1 MNLFKRKNKT
11 TGSVVTEY
19 DNQGRLLPNG
29 WISTATPEMLF
40 TFSTEPF
47 VKEEHMKANFEK
59 SWVEVLTS
67 LPKYQRE
74 HYTKEVHSKFLKQRD
89 VDTFENTEE
98 DLYRAGV
105 IALNELNTRGAVP
118 SQIVDQIM
126 GEFSKPQN
134 HKMRQEMR
142 LAFSQGKI
150 YKKTQAWQANATKQ
164 MTHFL
169 LWSDILKKAP
179 LDLDDENKL
188 KFQVTAE
195 GKGIINCDTYLWTQ
209 ETLELAQSMPSPHH
223 LLMDEHLLSSPSMF
237 MVFEQGLYLKN
248 LKGKESLCSWVMVCV
263 DSDRISVSHDALDE
277 DGDSIVAF
285 EFPLNTIYP
294 LELNSDYHGAIPV
307 EHQQLGLEFIL
318 KLLCFLKTKAAEIEH
333 RVTERTFRREM
344 KRKNI
349 EVEPEETRI
358 IRLRKV
364 TYRGEVVP
372 VGDGTKKTIRWK
384 GQWWVQGHWRNQAY
398 GPKMSL
404 RKAKWIPTYSKGNKT
419 APFIEKTFLIER

>member
-1 MNLFKRKNKT
+1 MDLFKRKRKT
-11 TGSVVTEY
+11 VF
-19 DNQGRLLPNG
+19 DDQGRPLPNG
-29 WISTATPEMLF
+29 WTTKATSKSLF
-40 TFSTEPF
+40 KFSSEPF
-47 VKEEHMKANFEK
+47 TNEEQIKEYIEETYA
-59 SWVEVLTS
+59 EVLTS

-74 HYTKEVHSKFLKQRD
+74 HYTKEVHLKFLKHRD
-89 VDTFENTEE
+89 VDSFEISEE
-98 DLYRAGV
+98 NLYQQGV
-105 IALNELNTRGAVP
+105 EAVKDLNTAGAIP
-118 SQIVDQIM
+118 SEIVDAMMKQI
-126 GEFSKPQN
+126 SKPQN
-134 HKMRQEMR
+134 YKMRQEMR
-142 LAFSQGKI
+142 LALAQGKI

-164 MTHFL
+164 MSHFL
-169 LWSDILKKAP
+169 LWSDILQKAAV
-179 LDLDDENKL
+179 DEEGILKL
-188 KFQVTAE
+188 QVTTE

-248 LKGKESLCSWVMVCV
+248 LKGEEMACSWVMVCMGA
-263 DSDRISVSHDALDE
+263 DRISISHDALDE
-277 DGDSIVAF
+277 VTDNIVAF
-285 EFPLNTIYP
+285 EFPVNTIYP
-294 LELNSDYHGAIPV
+294 LELNSDYDGAIPV

-398 GPKMSL
+398 GPNMSL

-419 APFIEKTFLIER
+419 APFIEKTFLVER

>member
-1 MNLFKRKNKT
+1 MDLFKRKNKT
-11 TGSVVTEY
+11 VF
-19 DNQGRLLPNG
+19 DDQGRPLPNG
-29 WISTATPEMLF
+29 WTAKATSKSLF
-40 TFSTEPF
+40 KFSTEPF
-47 VKEEHMKANFEK
+47 TNEEQTKEYIEETYA
-59 SWVEVLTS
+59 EVLTS

-74 HYTKEVHSKFLKQRD
+74 HYTKEVHLKFLKHRD
-89 VDTFENTEE
+89 VDSFEISEE
-98 DLYRAGV
+98 NLYQQGV
-105 IALNELNTRGAVP
+105 EAVKDLNTAGAIP
-118 SQIVDQIM
+118 SEIVDAMMKQI
-126 GEFSKPQN
+126 SKPQN
-134 HKMRQEMR
+134 YKMRQEIR
-142 LAFSQGKI
+142 LALAQGKI

-164 MTHFL
+164 MSYFL
-169 LWSDILKKAP
+169 LWSDILQKAAV
-179 LDLDDENKL
+179 DEEGKL

-248 LKGKESLCSWVMVCV
+248 LKGEEMACSWVMVCV
-263 DSDRISVSHDALDE
+263 DADRISISHDALDE
-277 DGDSIVAF
+277 VTDNIVAF
-285 EFPLNTIYP
+285 EFPVNTIYP
-294 LELNSDYHGAIPV
+294 LELNSDYDGAIPV

-344 KRKNI
+344 KRQNI
-349 EVEPEETRI
+349 EVEPEETRVV
-358 IRLRKV
+358 RLRKV
-364 TYRGEVVP
+364 TYRGETVP

>member
-1 MNLFKRKNKT
+1 MDLFKRKNKT
-11 TGSVVTEY
+11 VF
-19 DNQGRLLPNG
+19 DDQGRPLPNG
-29 WISTATPEMLF
+29 WTAKATSKSLF
-40 TFSTEPF
+40 KFSTEPF
-47 VKEEHMKANFEK
+47 TNEEQTKEYIEETYA
-59 SWVEVLTS
+59 EVLTS

-74 HYTKEVHSKFLKQRD
+74 HYTKEVHLKFLKHRD
-89 VDTFENTEE
+89 VDSFENTEE
-98 DLYRAGV
+98 NLYQQGV
-105 IALNELNTRGAVP
+105 KAVKDLNTAGAIP
-118 SQIVDQIM
+118 SEIVDAMMKQI
-126 GEFSKPQN
+126 SKPQN
-134 HKMRQEMR
+134 YKMRQEIR
-142 LAFSQGKI
+142 LALAQGKI

-164 MTHFL
+164 MSYFL
-169 LWSDILKKAP
+169 LWSDILQKAAV
-179 LDLDDENKL
+179 DEEGKL

-248 LKGKESLCSWVMVCV
+248 LKGEEMACSWVMVCV
-263 DSDRISVSHDALDE
+263 DADRISISHDALDE
-277 DGDSIVAF
+277 VTDNIVAF

-294 LELNSDYHGAIPV
+294 LELNSDYHGVILV

-358 IRLRKV
+358 VRLRKV
-364 TYRGEVVP
+364 TYRGEIVP

-404 RKAKWIPTYSKGNKT
+404 RRAKWIPTYSKGNKT